1 MDQELQETEKEL
13 LQKGRF
19 TNITPTA
26 TIDEAARSRAKLPKL
41 ELKEFNTFW
50 DLFDSA
56 IHTNSSLFDIEIF
69 TYLRTLL
76 TKAAWNLLRTS
87 PLCN

>member
-1 MDQELQETEKEL
+1 
-13 LQKGRF
+13 GRI
-19 TNITPTA
+19 TSITPTA
-26 TIDEAARSRAKLPKL
+26 TIDEAARSRTKLPKL

-50 DLFDSA
+50 DSFDFV

-76 TKAAWNLLRTS
+76 TKAPWKLLRTS